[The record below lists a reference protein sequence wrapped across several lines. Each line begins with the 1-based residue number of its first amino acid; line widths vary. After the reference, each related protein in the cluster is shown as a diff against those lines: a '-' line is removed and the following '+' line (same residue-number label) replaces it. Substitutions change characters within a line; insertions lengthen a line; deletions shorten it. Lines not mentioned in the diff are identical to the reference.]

1 MHNGRIEESRQN
13 VPLRDALAIMTAWA
27 SDVDEQAFLQDHVRG
42 MVSHLEGQ
50 EREDALVG
58 IVTGLIILA
67 GGLLKAHERRT
78 GIAIDDILAAIEKQ
92 AHG

>member
-1 MHNGRIEESRQN
+1 
-13 VPLRDALAIMTAWA
+13 MTAWA

-50 EREDALVG
+50 EREDALIG

-67 GGLLKAHERRT
+67 GGLLKAQERRT
-78 GIAIDDILAAIEKQ
+78 GIAIDDILAAIHKR